1 MKATPLYPII
11 ACAALLA
18 SCATTT
24 TTTIT
29 DPDGRKTEIV
39 AKGPDAASISAAA
52 AALQVVVPLIRPTK

>member
-18 SCATTT
+18 SCATT